1 MSEMNRDDV
10 VLASSVVVYSPGM
23 ARYVTRS
30 ALTDVAALDIA
41 IALLSDAPAWTVGA
55 LLRGVYTVNDD
66 AGTVT
71 FSHDEYHA
79 TERQEN
85 EAILAHLRPD
95 EDDF

>member
-10 VLASSVVVYSPGM
+10 VLASSVLIYSPGM
-23 ARYVTRS
+23 ARRVTAI
-30 ALTDVAALDIA
+30 ALSDVAALDMA
-41 IALLSDAPAWTVGA
+41 IALMSDAPAWTVGA
-55 LLRGVYTVNDD
+55 LLRGVYTIDDD

-79 TERQEN
+79 KERQEKT
-85 EAILAHLRPD
+85 AFLAHLRPD